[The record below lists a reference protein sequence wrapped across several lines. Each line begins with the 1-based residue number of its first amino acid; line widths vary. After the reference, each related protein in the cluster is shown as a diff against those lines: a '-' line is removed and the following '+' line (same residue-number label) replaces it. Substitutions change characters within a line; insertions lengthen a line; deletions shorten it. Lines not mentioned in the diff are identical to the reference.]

1 MIYIKVPGS
10 IVSNDTT
17 GFILSDSENSEKLIR
32 LLEVYLPYKNLHV
45 CVIVGWSVGLLGP
58 SHSVG
63 QSVCHTFLN
72 RHKVTLQ
79 WSYRSTCYKMMT
91 LYIENKTKDNKEDAS
106 SITIITTLNTDGF
119 CYSV

>member
-1 MIYIKVPGS
+1 MIPPGS
-10 IVSNDTT
+10 FCQILKTLKN
-17 GFILSDSENSEKLIR
+17 LSDCWKCIF
-32 LLEVYLPYKNLHV
+32 PKNLHV